1 MHCTIIVQGIY
12 VFLKRFLCFCQ
23 EDAYILSGDTNNNYN
38 ALWYRIC
45 TRGIRFA
52 EKSGRHFSQREQ
64 HMLKP
69 RGLSQSELHRE
80 IKLIQSRYREV
91 LSSIKFA
98 KSSNWIVI
106 MSKNVLD
113 LRTYMSVDLFRLKVL
128 SCLQL
133 NFQMVQ
139 KKEKKCVCG
148 CGESAN
154 WCYKMVYVSL
164 SEGGPCIHCSMLGT
178 FL

>member
-1 MHCTIIVQGIY
+1 MIQNLHKILEGTGEEH
-12 VFLKRFLCFCQ
+12 LC
-23 EDAYILSGDTNNNYN
+23 YSG
-38 ALWYRIC
+38 WSRKFSE
-45 TRGIRFA
+45 RGIRFA

-80 IKLIQSRYREV
+80 IKLIQSHYREV

-133 NFQMVQ
+133 IFKWCR
-139 KKEKKCVCG
+139 KKKKMCLWVWREC
-148 CGESAN
+148 
-154 WCYKMVYVSL
+154 
-164 SEGGPCIHCSMLGT
+164 
-178 FL
+178 